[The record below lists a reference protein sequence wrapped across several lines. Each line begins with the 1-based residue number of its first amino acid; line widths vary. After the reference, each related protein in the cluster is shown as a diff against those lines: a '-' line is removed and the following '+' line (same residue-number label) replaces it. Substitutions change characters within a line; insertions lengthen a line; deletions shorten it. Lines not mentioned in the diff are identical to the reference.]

1 MRITEMRTQ
10 ESHPRKD
17 DKRNDYHRSTNKE
30 LVYVVKI
37 FHVSIPHIQEC
48 FGSGEEIPAVCKK
61 KGKSLIRVFLSNKIW
76 RRG

>member
-10 ESHPRKD
+10 ESRPSKD

-37 FHVSIPHIQEC
+37 FHVSIPHIQVV
-48 FGSGEEIPAVCKK
+48 AVAP
-61 KGKSLIRVFLSNKIW
+61 LELSILM
-76 RRG
+76 